1 MMCLN
6 ASHLQDEPIN
16 QAALHMLHC
25 RINAATITPSVHA
38 VESCRSRKFA
48 FVPALEWL

>member
-1 MMCLN
+1 MRSN
-6 ASHLQDEPIN
+6 ASRLQAAPLN

-38 VESCRSRKFA
+38 VESCRSRKIA
-48 FVPALEWL
+48 FVPRLEWL